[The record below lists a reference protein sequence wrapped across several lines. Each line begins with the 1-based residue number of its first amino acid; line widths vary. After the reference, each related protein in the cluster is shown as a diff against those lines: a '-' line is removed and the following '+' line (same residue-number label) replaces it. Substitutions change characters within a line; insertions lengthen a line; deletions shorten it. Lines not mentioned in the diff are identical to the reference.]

1 MSKLDNFDP
10 KNKVQVMEFL
20 NGLVTENDLLQNSSM
35 IYILEEQTKKDELA
49 NVIRYGNLT
58 KEQLLL
64 ENEKITT
71 LMHTAQS
78 TNAPIIESVEQYM
91 NDMHKLVESSLS
103 NYDDISSQCD
113 KLLIESLDSQ
123 MGYT

>member
-78 TNAPIIESVEQYM
+78 TNAPITESVEQYM

-103 NYDDISSQCD
+103 NYDDI
-113 KLLIESLDSQ
+113 
-123 MGYT
+123 